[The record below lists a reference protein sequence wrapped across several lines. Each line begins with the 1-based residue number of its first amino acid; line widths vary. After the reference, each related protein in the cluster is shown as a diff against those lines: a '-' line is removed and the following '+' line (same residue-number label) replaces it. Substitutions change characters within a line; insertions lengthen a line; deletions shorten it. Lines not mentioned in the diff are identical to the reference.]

1 MNSNSKAYILIALI
15 LLQNLI
21 VLFVSNNAILIW
33 ENISSSNFKYP
44 VSIWLI
50 MLILSLCSFIC
61 LYFIMNIIKEEKES
75 IKELN
80 NSKEVIEALRGQKHD
95 FQNHLSII
103 SGLIQLGK
111 PEKALEYTFNVC
123 GKTNEVFSIS
133 KIKNVEVAALLY
145 RKYAIAEN
153 SGITVE
159 LDIDSYLENIKISSL
174 DLCKILFNLIDNAIY
189 ELENCNADEKI
200 LSISIFQTDNEYI
213 ISITNS
219 SPIISEEIKNK
230 LFQVGFSTKEGPDH
244 GHGLPIVKSIVHKN
258 SGRLTVESYEG
269 VGTIFTVFLPK
280 KK

>member
-1 MNSNSKAYILIALI
+1 MNSNIKAYILIALI
-15 LLQNLI
+15 LIQNLI
-21 VLFVSNNAILIW
+21 VLFVANNAVLIW
-33 ENISSSNFKYP
+33 ENISSSSFKYP

-50 MLILSLCSFIC
+50 MLVLSISSFIC
-61 LYFIMNIIKEEKES
+61 LYFIMNIIKEERES
-75 IKELN
+75 VKELN

-95 FQNHLSII
+95 FQNHLNVI

-111 PEKALEYTFNVC
+111 ADKALDYTFNIC
-123 GKTNEVFSIS
+123 GKTNEIFSIS

-153 SGITVE
+153 SGIAVE
-159 LDIDSYLENIKISSL
+159 LDIDSYLEDIKISSL

-189 ELENCNADEKI
+189 ELQNCNAEEKI
-200 LSISIFQTDNEYI
+200 LSIDISQIDNQYI

-219 SPIISEEIKNK
+219 YPIISEDIQKK
-230 LFQVGFSTKEGPDH
+230 LFQVGFSTKDGEDH

-258 SGRLTVESYEG
+258 SGKITVESYEG

-280 KK
+280 